1 LKNIH
6 PRLDEL
12 VDTFGW
18 TREFEV
24 KGEHGGPHVRNWQ
37 ARTTIDGRTAFLDVY
52 PTRGKGLRW
61 ACGASWSEGMRWR
74 HRRQVRKRSVEL
86 VPLTLDPAAR
96 TVLES
101 VRQPSHADVEDGFQ
115 VGTGG
120 LFYGSAGEP
129 PPAETVLALVQTLA
143 GMATR
148 MEAILDAPT

>member
-24 KGEHGGPHVRNWQ
+24 RGESGPTHVVRSWQ
-37 ARTTIDGRTAFLDVY
+37 ARTTVDGRTAFLDVY

-61 ACGASWSEGMRWR
+61 ACGASWSEGMRRR

-86 VPLTLDPAAR
+86 VALTLDPAAQR
-96 TVLES
+96 VLES
-101 VRQPSHADVEDGFQ
+101 IRHPSHPVVDGFQ

-120 LFYGSAGEP
+120 LFYGAAGEP

-148 MEAILDAPT
+148 MEAILDPPA